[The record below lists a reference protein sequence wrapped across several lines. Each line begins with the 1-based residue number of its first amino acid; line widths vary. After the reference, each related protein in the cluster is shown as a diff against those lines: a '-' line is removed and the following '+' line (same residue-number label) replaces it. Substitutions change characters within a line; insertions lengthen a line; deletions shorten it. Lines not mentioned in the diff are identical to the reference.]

1 MFKVAFAPLKTW
13 SWRTRA
19 IAAMVLGVAVW
30 LMFFDSHSLIKR
42 VSWHHEYVQLLEE
55 NAALEE
61 QIKALEE
68 RMEQGI
74 SDEMVEQIAREQYGM
89 QRPGETVYRV
99 ETPGDD

>member
-1 MFKVAFAPLKTW
+1 MFKVTLVPFNTW

-19 IAAMVLGVAVW
+19 IAAVVLGISIW

-42 VSWHHEYVQLLEE
+42 VTWHREYVQLREE

-61 QIKALEE
+61 QIKALDE

-99 ETPGDD
+99 DTPGDD